1 MGHAEEQPR
10 RYTAE
15 EYYAL
20 EEAGDVR
27 HEFFEG
33 EVFAMSGAN
42 SVHNDIVHNFILTL
56 RPRLRGSGCRVKTET
71 MRLAV
76 RDQLYY
82 TYPDVMVSC
91 HPDDQGTKQQF
102 QHPVLIVE
110 VLSPSTENYDRT
122 LKFNQYKK
130 LPSLRHYVLVSQ
142 KTWVV
147 EWFQLTEHGVW
158 GHTALAEADDFIT
171 ISELNLTLTLAEIY
185 EETDIVPMRVIPFDE
200 TRPNDDT
207 RV

>member
-15 EYYAL
+15 EYFAI
-20 EEAGDVR
+20 EEASDKR

-33 EVFAMSGAN
+33 DVFAMSGAN
-42 SVHNDIVHNFILTL
+42 SVHNDIVHNFILIL
-56 RPRLRGSGCRVKTET
+56 RPKLRGSGCRVKTET

-76 RDQLYY
+76 RDQLHY

-91 HPDDQGTKQQF
+91 HPDDRGTKQQF

-110 VLSPSTENYDRT
+110 ISSPSTETYDRT
-122 LKFNQYKK
+122 QKFNQYQN

-142 KTWVV
+142 KTWLV

-158 GHTALAEADDFIT
+158 GYTALDEANDSIM
-171 ISELNLTLTLAEIY
+171 IPELNLTLTLADIY
-185 EETDIVPMRVIPFDE
+185 DETDIVPMRIIPFDE
-200 TRPNDDT
+200 TRPNDDA